1 MKADVLL
8 KMIADEAGL
17 VFEGEGGK
25 ARAYG
30 KLLGFPV
37 LVHVDSLLGVNQL
50 MIGFGATQKVKVNKL
65 RKAVFAIKKKDQF
78 NITDYQEKE
87 SFGSIVA
94 GGLLGGAIGGAIHG
108 AVTAGKKGVEPQVD
122 GAFSLMIVY
131 RKENENEII
140 KKYQEIMTALEAALK
155 QTEITPPVA
164 AKG

>member
-37 LVHVDSLLGVNQL
+37 LVHVASLMGVNQL

-94 GGLLGGAIGGAIHG
+94 GGLGGALGGAIHG

-131 RKENENEII
+131 RKETEDEII
-140 KKYQEIMTALEAALK
+140 KKYQEIMTALETALK
-155 QTEITPPVA
+155 QMEITPPVA
-164 AKG
+164 VEG